1 MQSVANL
8 AGQTTKQ
15 DGRSGDTEDV
25 EDKGEDETPSRITMH
40 VRENEKLVV
49 ESVSGNGR
57 LYVDVFDTTRDV
69 QVIRMGAVHD
79 SQASWWLDGKDVPV
93 HPDDESGYPGPFRY
107 DFYALPLPKAIVDLE
122 KEDTKGRKNAAEAE
136 A

>member
-25 EDKGEDETPSRITMH
+25 EDKGEEKPRRITMH